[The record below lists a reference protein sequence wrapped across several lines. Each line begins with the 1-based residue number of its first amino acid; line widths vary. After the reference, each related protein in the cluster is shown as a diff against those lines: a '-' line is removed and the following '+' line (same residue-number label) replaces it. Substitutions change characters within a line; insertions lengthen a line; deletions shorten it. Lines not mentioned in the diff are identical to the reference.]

1 MRHTLEPPAE
11 GPVHP
16 GPLAGVR
23 VVVTR
28 AEHQSEG
35 LAAAFAAAGARV
47 ERLPLLAIL
56 PPHDSRPLER
66 AAAELPLYDW
76 AVFTSANAVEALMQF
91 AGGRLPRRLRTA
103 AVGGATADA
112 LRAWEVEPAVV
123 AGADAASLVGAL
135 ARHVGRSRR
144 VLVPQAADARPTLAD
159 GLAEAGAEV
168 AVVVAYDK
176 GLPPEAPARAAAIFG
191 QGPLGW
197 VSFSSPRIARH
208 FAGLFGATW
217 AARRATLRAAS
228 IGAVTSAELRRLGVE
243 PAAEAAAPGDE
254 QIVAAVVQAAS
265 ANS

>member
-1 MRHTLEPPAE
+1 MRHTVAPSTER
-11 GPVHP
+11 PVHP

-28 AEHQSEG
+28 AEHQAER
-35 LAAAFAAAGARV
+35 LARSFAAAGAKV

-91 AGGRLPRRLRTA
+91 AGGRLPPRLRAA
-103 AVGGATADA
+103 AVGSATADA
-112 LRAWEVEPAVV
+112 LRAWEIEPAVV
-123 AGADAASLVGAL
+123 ASSDSASLVDAL
-135 ARHVGRSRR
+135 APHVGRRRR

-176 GLPPEAPARAAAIFG
+176 GLPHEAPARAAAIFG

-208 FAGLFGATW
+208 FAGLFGASW

-228 IGAVTSAELRRLGVE
+228 IGGVTSAELRSLGVE

-254 QIVAAVVQAAS
+254 EIVAAVVRAA
-265 ANS
+265 ATAG